1 MVLKTYAFTIK
12 KNVKKADRASVTVAD
27 YQDFLSELKVHG
39 DVEFYEEYD
48 SKQRH
53 HLHGLCTFDS
63 KIKYTKLK
71 PKGFST
77 LFKPC
82 FDISKWLD
90 YCRKDSKYAFKL
102 QQELTREVM
111 IKDYESQLGCEKPP
125 DKKTEVKLPLRSLSL
140 RQTDNKLDDD
150 EPITPKEGRIEV
162 PKKKLF

>member
-12 KNVKKADRASVTVAD
+12 KNVRAKDRQSVTLAD
-27 YQDFLSELKVHG
+27 YHDFLEELKVHG
-39 DVEFYEEYD
+39 NVEFYEERD

-53 HLHGLCTFDS
+53 HIHGLCNFDS
-63 KIKYTKLK
+63 KIKYSKLK

-82 FDISKWLD
+82 FDISKWLE
-90 YCRKDSKYAFKL
+90 YCKKDQKYAFKL
-102 QQELTREVM
+102 QQDLTHQIM
-111 IKDYESQLGCEKPP
+111 LSDYESQLGCEKPP

-140 RQTDNKLDDD
+140 RQKDDQSQD
-150 EPITPKEGRIEV
+150 DMIDPPDDFVI